1 MLLCRALESAVCP
14 GAVRVEGEHFLQV
27 LKHVIKHST
36 TSSKGALLK
45 LPPLP
50 VHVLL
55 LGLEVAVKV
64 SLLVGLMMGVKVVL
78 MPLMLTEV
86 VKVFE
91 KVIKVEGLEVLFKV
105 IVSTASSA
113 SVALPW

>member
-36 TSSKGALLK
+36 SSEGALLK

-78 MPLMLTEV
+78 MSLMLTEV

-91 KVIKVEGLEVLFKV
+91 KVIKVEGLEVLLKV
-105 IVSTASSA
+105 IVSASV